1 MSNYVKTT
9 DFAAKDALTTGSP
22 AKIVKGTEIDNE
34 LIAIGTAIAT
44 KADLASPTFTGVPL
58 TTTPAYSDDST
69 KIASTAFVRD
79 VIPAGIISMWSGTI
93 ATIPLGWLLCD
104 GTSGTPDLRDKF
116 IIGATADSSGAKTN
130 VTGSYTQTGGS
141 KDAIVVSHSHTIS
154 GHQHYV
160 TTNGVQGNQSLSNSN
175 YVAYDTRVSGGVFSN
190 ENFEYVLG
198 GTSSGA
204 NAGLTSSSGT
214 QTSSTEGSSGT
225 NANLPPY
232 FALAFIMKS

>member
-58 TTTPAYSDDST
+58 TTTPVYSDDST

-79 VIPAGIISMWSGTI
+79 IIPAGIISMWSGTI
-93 ATIPLGWLLCD
+93 ASIPLGWLLCD
-104 GTSGTPDLRDKF
+104 GTNDTPDLRDKF
-116 IIGATADSSGAKTN
+116 IIGATADSAGAKTN

-141 KDAIVVSHSHTIS
+141 KDAVLVSHTHTDS
-154 GHQHYV
+154 GHTHNVTMIPSSPYSHDGALDGSGSVTATDRDYV
-160 TTNGVQGNQSLSNSN
+160 TRAS
-175 YVAYDTRVSGGVFSN
+175 
-190 ENFEYVLG
+190 E
-198 GTSSGA
+198 
-204 NAGLTSSSGT
+204 SGT
-214 QTSSTEGSSGT
+214 ANLSTEGVSAT

-232 FALAFIMKS
+232 YALAFIMKS